1 MDGIFVSVHLVLN
14 VEMFQGMDEN
24 FYLMFVLDE
33 MSEDHQ
39 SVEDSFFCHLYLL
52 QQTFRLNKNWT
63 QTQTEGQ
70 QIHIK
75 KVRNVNPKE

>member
-1 MDGIFVSVHLVLN
+1 MDGIFVAVHLVLN

-52 QQTFRLNKNWT
+52 QQTFRLNKYWT